1 MKNLKNFVAEGKYT
15 SIKEG
20 RRPKDKYDVDD
31 IEGKSAEKNG
41 TKGLIGIGEP
51 EDDRAI
57 RIAKKLKTLN
67 REEFDKN
74 KNALYRKFVKR
85 DDFFIIGRAGW
96 GKTSIIKDMAEKA
109 GINPETNII
118 TMYLDKAEATDLGG
132 IPIAGKDENGK
143 PAQIILPPP
152 FAQDIAARPDED
164 FLLFFDEMNQA
175 QPDVMNALM
184 PIVLEHEIANK
195 HYDNFFVGA
204 AGNFADENDAVSSLS
219 RPLRSRFRPIITWE
233 THTKAAW
240 TSAFKYLH
248 SKWDERI
255 SKTLVDKFE
264 ENADVFDNP
273 REVEQKIFDRGIWT
287 CIKAETNFSAK
298 EWLEDF
304 KGLLV
309 GDSDNDEK
317 NYEALTKTQ
326 RDNVVK
332 LAELTYKTVENGG
345 KDTEGVKTRKRG
357 GNTID
362 KEFKDMVTSAI
373 KNGFIPTTVPGDI
386 DSKTPGAEEGKDY
399 FNIKYG
405 ISKENYGILKD
416 ALDTGAGLNRE
427 EFERFIKSLIAD
439 GIKFKYEKDSEWK
452 NLPNFYDPMD
462 EDEDIIRAEK
472 KRWAEKHK

>member
-1 MKNLKNFVAEGKYT
+1 MKNLKNFVSEGNYAF
-15 SIKEG
+15 IKEG
-20 RRPKDKYDVDD
+20 RRPKDKYDVND
-31 IEGKSAEKNG
+31 IEGKPAEKNG

-57 RIAKKLKTLN
+57 RLAKKLKTLN
-67 REEFDKN
+67 REDFDKN

-175 QPDVMNALM
+175 MPDVMNALM
-184 PIVLEHEIANK
+184 PIVLEHEIAGK

-204 AGNFADENDAVSSLS
+204 AGNFKEENDALSELS

-233 THTKAAW
+233 THTKEAW

-248 SKWDERI
+248 SKWDDKI
-255 SKTLVDKFE
+255 SKTLVSAFE

-287 CIKAETNFSAK
+287 CIKAETNFSSK

-309 GDSDNDEK
+309 GDSDDDEK
-317 NYEALTKTQ
+317 NFAALTKAQ

-332 LAELTYKTVENGG
+332 LAELTQKTVENGG
-345 KDTEGVKTRKRG
+345 KDTSAVKTRKRG
-357 GNTID
+357 GSTID
-362 KEFKDMVTSAI
+362 QEFKKALANAI
-373 KNGFIPTTVPGDI
+373 HQGFINQKCPADAPADAQVNV
-386 DSKTPGAEEGKDY
+386 DY
-399 FNIKYG
+399 FNVKYG
-405 ISKENYGILKD
+405 ISRENYGVLKD
-416 ALDTGAGLNRE
+416 VLDAGSGMNRE
-427 EFERFIKSLIAD
+427 EFERVIKTIIAD
-439 GIKFKYEKDSEWK
+439 GVKFQFEKNSDFK
-452 NLPNFYDPMD
+452 AKGYYDPME

-472 KRWAEKHK
+472 EKLKSKRK